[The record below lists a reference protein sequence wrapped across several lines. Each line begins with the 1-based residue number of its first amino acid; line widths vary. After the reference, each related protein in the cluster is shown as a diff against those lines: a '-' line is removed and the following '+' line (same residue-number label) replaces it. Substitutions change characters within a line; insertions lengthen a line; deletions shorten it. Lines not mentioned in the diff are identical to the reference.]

1 MKQFIGIDVSKA
13 KLDCLWLRDP
23 DTLKIKTKVL
33 GNNKAGHAQLCDWL
47 TATTHVNA
55 EDIIV
60 VMEATGIYHETI
72 AYVLYEAGF
81 NVAVVNPAQIKAFGK
96 SMGQTHK
103 TDKQDSLVIA
113 RYGWVHKPSLWQPE
127 PLEIR
132 ELKALITRLEAL
144 DTDYRRESNRL
155 EKAEFSV
162 ASLTVVESI
171 QAMLHG
177 LSQEKARVEK
187 EINDHID
194 RHDQLKKDRQLL
206 ESIPG
211 VGEVVSRMMLSV
223 IHSREFTRAGE
234 VAAYVGVIPT
244 ITESGVFK
252 GRSRLSKK
260 GPARVRAKL
269 YMAAIVASQYNPD
282 IIDQRQRL
290 LAAGKTKM
298 QALGAGMRKLVHI
311 CFGVIKNQT
320 KYYPQAI

>member
-1 MKQFIGIDVSKA
+1 
-13 KLDCLWLRDP
+13 
-23 DTLKIKTKVL
+23 
-33 GNNKAGHAQLCDWL
+33 
-47 TATTHVNA
+47 
-55 EDIIV
+55 
-60 VMEATGIYHETI
+60 
-72 AYVLYEAGF
+72 
-81 NVAVVNPAQIKAFGK
+81 
-96 SMGQTHK
+96 
-103 TDKQDSLVIA
+103 
-113 RYGWVHKPSLWQPE
+113 
-127 PLEIR
+127 
-132 ELKALITRLEAL
+132 
-144 DTDYRRESNRL
+144 
-155 EKAEFSV
+155 
-162 ASLTVVESI
+162 
-171 QAMLHG
+171 
-177 LSQEKARVEK
+177 
-187 EINDHID
+187 
-194 RHDQLKKDRQLL
+194 
-206 ESIPG
+206 
-211 VGEVVSRMMLSV
+211 MLSV